1 MKCYRDPL
9 DIWLRRNLMKSDMI
23 IMSICAA
30 ISGAALAVIYAIG
43 TGTI

>member
-30 ISGAALAVIYAIG
+30 ISGAALALIYLAG
-43 TGTI
+43 TGSI